1 MNTINNTI
9 VLILVII
16 VSILLTIIGIL
27 VVDKVNYTDQTKISR
42 YKTDSLYIKLSSK
55 IDSIEAKLLHVKQ
68 VNCIKII
75 DNCD

>member
-1 MNTINNTI
+1 MKTNNMA
-9 VLILVII
+9 VLMLII
-16 VSILLTIIGIL
+16 IISVLLAIIGIL
-27 VVDKVNYTDQTKISR
+27 IIDKINYTDQTKISR

-55 IDSIEAKLLHVKQ
+55 IDSIETKLLHVKQ